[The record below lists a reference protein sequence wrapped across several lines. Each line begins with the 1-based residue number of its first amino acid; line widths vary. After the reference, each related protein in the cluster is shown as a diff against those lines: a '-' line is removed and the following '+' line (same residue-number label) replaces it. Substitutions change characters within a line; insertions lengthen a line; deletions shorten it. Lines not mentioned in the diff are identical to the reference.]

1 MEQWPNF
8 FIVGTAKAG
17 TTSLY
22 EYLKEVPGIYMSP
35 VKEPNYFS
43 VNTTPSNLEISPY
56 QDKTKYQDLFR
67 KVKNEKIIGEA
78 SPTYLADPD
87 SPKLIHKVSPNAKI
101 LISLR
106 DPVERIFSFYLMLV
120 RLGATKLSF
129 HEVIEL
135 SLKTEKEGEA
145 PKLLLARGLYFENVK
160 RYIDTFGSDQ
170 VKIIIFE
177 EFIKNPRAAVNEI
190 LKFLGINY
198 KFEAFDSTV
207 YNPFTIVRGS
217 IAQYFMK
224 NKKIRKISEK
234 FIPKSG
240 RRVLRETL
248 LQKKQSKPKMEGKD
262 IETLRNLYKND
273 VKKIKDLL
281 GNNIKWKN
289 FPN

>member
-22 EYLKEVPGIYMSP
+22 EYLKGVPGIYMSP

-43 VNTTPSNLEISPY
+43 VITTPSNHELSPY
-56 QDKTKYQDLFR
+56 KDKTKYQDLFS

-106 DPVERIFSFYLMLV
+106 DPIERIFSFYLMLV
-120 RLGATKLSF
+120 RLGETKLSF
-129 HEVIEL
+129 HEELEL
-135 SLKTEKEGEA
+135 SLKTENEGEI
-145 PKLLLARGLYFENVK
+145 PKLRLASGLYFENVK
-160 RYIDTFGSDQ
+160 RYVNTFGSNQ

-177 EFIKNPRAAVNEI
+177 EFIKNPHATVEEI
-190 LKFLGINY
+190 LKFLGINF

-217 IAQYFMK
+217 TAQFFMK
-224 NKKIRKISEK
+224 NKIIRKISEK
-234 FIPKSG
+234 FISKSG
-240 RRVLRETL
+240 RRALRETL
-248 LQKKQSKPKMEGKD
+248 LQKKTTQTENGGKRH
-262 IETLRNLYKND
+262 RNF
-273 VKKIKDLL
+273 KKLL
-281 GNNIKWKN
+281 
-289 FPN
+289 

>member
-1 MEQWPNF
+1 MEHWPNF

-22 EYLKEVPGIYMSP
+22 EYLKGVPGIYMSP

-43 VNTTPSNLEISPY
+43 VNITPINYEISPY
-56 QDKTKYQDLFR
+56 QDKTKYLDLFR

-120 RLGATKLSF
+120 RLGETKLSF
-129 HEVIEL
+129 HEEIEL
-135 SLKTEKEGEA
+135 SLKTENEGEI
-145 PKLLLARGLYFENVK
+145 PKLRLASALYFENVK
-160 RYIDTFGSDQ
+160 RYIDTFGSNQ

-177 EFIKNPRAAVNEI
+177 EFIKNSRATLEEI
-190 LKFLGINY
+190 LKFLGINF

-207 YNPFTIVRGS
+207 YNPFSIVRGS
-217 IAQYFMK
+217 TAQFFMK
-224 NKKIRKISEK
+224 NKKIRKILEK

-240 RRVLRETL
+240 RRALRETL
-248 LQKKQSKPKMEGKD
+248 LQKKQPKPKMEGKD
-262 IETLRNLYKND
+262 IETLRNFYKND

-289 FPN
+289 FTN